1 MTQSI
6 LPLDI
11 QVVQQALAWAR
22 EQPVWFCTVLK
33 TWGSAPRSPGA
44 LMVANGS
51 GQWCGSLSGGC
62 VEESFLKELA
72 AGRWREPSQV
82 VTYGDGGLTPDTAL
96 PCGGRLDVLVEYLPA
111 QPQTVDM
118 LQTLLIALQGGHA
131 VKKRLTLPDA
141 CGELIPV
148 AYGGHPRVEYQPPG
162 VSIWYS
168 APPRLIV
175 AGWSVVAE
183 YCVSFACAVG
193 FEVVVCEPRP
203 EFLAQLDGK
212 LPAGVRL
219 VRRMPAVYLETEG
232 CHAHT
237 AIVALTHDARMDD
250 LTIMEAVNTPAF
262 YIGAMGSAR
271 NSEKRRER
279 LVRSG
284 GVDEQALARLHAP
297 VGIAIGSK
305 TPAEI
310 ALSVI
315 TDVVAHKNRLAT
327 VWADPGQPQ
336 HPHDLAVK

>member
-1 MTQSI
+1 MTQTI

-11 QVVQQALAWAR
+11 QVVQQAIAWAR
-22 EQPVWFCTVLK
+22 EQPIWLCTVLK

-44 LMVANGS
+44 LMVANEAGA
-51 GQWCGSLSGGC
+51 WCGSLSGGC
-62 VEESFLKELA
+62 VEESFLKALA
-72 AGRWREPSQV
+72 RGHWREPSQV
-82 VTYGDGGLTPDTAL
+82 VTYGDGGLAPDTAL
-96 PCGGRLDVLVEYLPA
+96 PCGGRLEVLVEYLPR
-111 QPQTVDM
+111 QQHTVDM
-118 LQTLLIALQGGHA
+118 LHTLLCALRGGHA
-131 VKKRLTLPDA
+131 VKKQLVLPGA
-141 CGELIPV
+141 CRELVPV
-148 AYGGHPRVEYQPPG
+148 ENGGHPQVEVQAPS

-168 APPRLIV
+168 APPRLII
-175 AGWSVVAE
+175 AGWSVVAQF
-183 YCVSFACAVG
+183 CVTFACALG
-193 FEVVVCEPRP
+193 FEVIVCEPRP

-219 VRRMPAVYLETEG
+219 IRRMPAVYLETEG

-284 GVDEQALARLHAP
+284 GLDDPALARLHAP

-315 TDVVAHKNRLAT
+315 ADVVAHKNRLAT
-327 VWADPGQPQ
+327 VVADPGQLSRL
-336 HPHDLAVK
+336 HDLAVK